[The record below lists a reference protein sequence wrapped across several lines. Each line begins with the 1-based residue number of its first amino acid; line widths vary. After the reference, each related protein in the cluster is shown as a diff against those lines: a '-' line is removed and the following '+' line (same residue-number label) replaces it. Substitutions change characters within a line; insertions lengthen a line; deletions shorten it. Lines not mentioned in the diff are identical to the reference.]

1 MATKNRTTENSEKNT
16 LDGRTQYYVYIE
28 PGKEFDQENIFEAME
43 NFNNRYDFLF
53 FDRAMHDGRLRYIL
67 FVRNGK
73 NSSADIAERLAA
85 LFETDVLMSPIDME
99 ILTPDEKQKLKVAR
113 KAKAE
118 TSIEGVKRCRWNTHN
133 AEQIEEAL
141 SKIKG
146 FRDFKEGLQK
156 LQRYCKH
163 VRQVGA
169 KGLYNV
175 VLINHCEMET
185 EPFCNYI
192 FDVLVDTGVVK
203 DHFIA
208 EGNLW
213 DAANTNRN
221 TPFLYCIFD
230 DEVPSEPRF
239 RFLRRSPGEA
249 MKKIRKKN
257 TIYVM
262 CMSALEYEEMY
273 QNKDFI
279 ALFPH
284 VIQLGALS
292 PSEKLDLLV
301 RDAASSGFQIAA
313 DEFAASDLLDLP
325 VPVLKQMLAQC
336 IHDKLGSN
344 EELVLKIHCAD
355 FEHPNTPEENEDVA
369 KKSDPMEVLESLV
382 GLVEVKQKIREIKTF
397 LERRGKDSLPCL
409 HMVFRGNPGTGKTT
423 VARLLGKIFA
433 DIGVTENRETFVE
446 TDREGLVAKY
456 VGHTAVKTAER
467 IREALGGVL
476 FIDEAYSLG
485 MYDSERDFGAE
496 AIATLVKR
504 MEDWR
509 KEFVCI
515 MAGYTEEMDKML
527 KVNPGL
533 RDRIQFYIDFP
544 DYAQE
549 ELVQIFRNICTA
561 QGYLLSL
568 EAEQMITKYMEK
580 IVANKDTNFANARLV
595 RKIFERVQVQQAMRT
610 EDMAIEAAD
619 IEQVFTEG
627 DLARI
632 IAPRKTRS
640 VGFAA

>member
-1 MATKNRTTENSEKNT
+1 MVTKKSEENM
-16 LDGRTQYYVYIE
+16 LDGRTQYYVYVELGEEIE
-28 PGKEFDQENIFEAME
+28 QEDILEGLE
-43 NFNNRYDFLF
+43 KFNNRNGFLF
-53 FDRAMHDGRLRYIL
+53 FDKVMNDGRLRYIL
-67 FVRNGK
+67 FVRNAK
-73 NSSADIAERLAA
+73 SSLMEMTERLTE
-85 LFETDVLMSPIDME
+85 LFETDVLISPVDME
-99 ILTPDEKQKLKVAR
+99 VLSLDEKQQLKVAR
-113 KAKAE
+113 RARAAS
-118 TSIEGVKRCRWNTHN
+118 SIDGEKRCRWKTQNT
-133 AEQIEEAL
+133 EQIEESL
-141 SKIKG
+141 SQMNG
-146 FRDFKEGLQK
+146 FTDFKEGLRK

-163 VRQVGA
+163 IRQTGA

-175 VLINHCEMET
+175 VLVNHCEVET

-192 FDVLVDTGVVK
+192 FDVLANAGVIR
-203 DHFIA
+203 DYYIA
-208 EGNLW
+208 EGELW
-213 DAANTNRN
+213 DAANTSRN

-230 DEVPSEPRF
+230 DWATESGF
-239 RFLRRSPGEA
+239 RFMHRSPTGA
-249 MKKIRKKN
+249 LKKIRKKN
-257 TIYVM
+257 PIYLAN
-262 CMSALEYEEMY
+262 MSHQEYEEMRRD
-273 QNKDFI
+273 KDFVTF
-279 ALFPH
+279 FPH
-284 VIQLGALS
+284 VIELNELS
-292 PSEKLDLLV
+292 PAEKLNFLIQE
-301 RDAASSGFQIAA
+301 AASSGFQIVAE
-313 DEFAASDLLDLP
+313 EFTGSDLLDLSM
-325 VPVLKQMLAQC
+325 PVLKQMLAQC
-336 IHDKLGSN
+336 IYRKLSNN
-344 EELVLKIHCAD
+344 EELLLELHCVD
-355 FEHPNTPEENEDVA
+355 FELPCTSRGDVDLDDAASDKEN
-369 KKSDPMEVLESLV
+369 DPLQELESLV
-382 GLVEVKQKIREIKTF
+382 GLGEVKQKVREIKAF

-433 DIGVTENRETFVE
+433 DIGVTKNREIFVE
-446 TDREGLVAKY
+446 TDREGLIALY
-456 VGHTAVKTAER
+456 VGHTAMKTAAR
-467 IREALGGVL
+467 IREAQGGVL

-485 MYDSERDFGAE
+485 IYGSERDFGAE

-619 IEQVFTEG
+619 IEQVFAEG